1 MDGGAYDELTLGRN
15 RADLDTLAINEHVM
29 VDVFKLQTGTT
40 MVGSPAAIPLAMG
53 PVGMCGLTWPNGE
66 IEAARAAESFGVP
79 YCLSLFSINSMEDM
93 ARARKAPFWQQLYM
107 MTDREVN
114 EHVIGRTVDAG
125 YSALVMTLD
134 VHVHSQR
141 WDDNRNGLQAPIHV
155 MPSNTVDVA
164 MHAPWLFHMLL
175 SKRKTFA
182 NMAAEHPEAKWV
194 IPLAEWVNNN
204 LDNSINDQTIAGVR
218 KQWPRKLI
226 LKGIMRVDDA
236 KRAVDLGADAIIV
249 SDHGGRQLDSTPST
263 IAVLP
268 EIARAVGDQI
278 EVFWD
283 SGLRNGFDIV
293 EAMGRGAHACLSG
306 RAWVYGLAWRGGKGV
321 TKALEILDGEL
332 KDCMSLSGTTDV
344 RRPCRRAHHAAAR
357 AVGARRVGRSS
368 GAGRGCRFGDGQ
380 LGRAEVEP
388 ACAPRPDDRLSAPV

>member
-1 MDGGAYDELTLGRN
+1 MSVIVNIEDLRRRAKRKLPKSVFQYVDGGAYDELTLKRN
-15 RADLDTLAINEHVM
+15 RADLDALAINEHVM
-29 VDVFKLQTGTT
+29 VDVSHLQTGTT
-40 MVGSPAAIPLAMG
+40 MVGDPAAIPLAMG

-66 IEAARAAESFGVP
+66 IEAALAAESFGVP
-79 YCLSLFSINSMEDM
+79 YCLSLFSINAMEDV

-107 MTDREVN
+107 MKDQEVN
-114 EHVIGRTVDAG
+114 EHVIGRAVEAG
-125 YSALVMTLD
+125 CSALVMTLD

-141 WDDNRNGLQAPIHV
+141 WADNRNGLVAPIHV
-155 MPSNTVDVA
+155 MPSNTIDTA
-164 MHAPWLFHMLL
+164 LHAPWLFHMLL

-182 NMAAEHPEAKWV
+182 NMQPEHAEAKWV

-204 LDNSINDQTIAGVR
+204 LDNSINDHTIAWVR

-249 SDHGGRQLDSTPST
+249 SNHGGRQLDSTPST

-268 EIARAVGDQI
+268 EIARAVGDQV

-283 SGLRNGFDIV
+283 SGLRNGFDILK
-293 EAMGRGAHACLSG
+293 AMGRGAHACLSG

-332 KDCMSLSGTTDV
+332 KDCMALSGTTDM
-344 RRPCRRAHHAAAR
+344 RR
-357 AVGARRVGRSS
+357 
-368 GAGRGCRFGDGQ
+368 
-380 LGRAEVEP
+380 LAEGLVSAQP
-388 ACAPRPDDRLSAPV
+388 AL